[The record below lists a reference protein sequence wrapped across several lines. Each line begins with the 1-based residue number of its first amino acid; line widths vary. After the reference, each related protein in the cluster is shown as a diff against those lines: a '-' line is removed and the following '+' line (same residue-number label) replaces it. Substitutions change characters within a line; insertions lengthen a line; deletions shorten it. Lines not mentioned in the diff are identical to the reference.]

1 MFVCIALVSLKAS
14 FTNELLKNDMRLR
27 KNIAVSDSGF
37 IFNPGTGDSFST
49 NPIGIK
55 IINMLKEQKDDEA
68 IKTAIV
74 EEYNVEVASFEM
86 DFNDFMNMLKTYQ
99 LTESNV

>member
-1 MFVCIALVSLKAS
+1 M
-14 FTNELLKNDMRLR
+14 KNDMRLR

-99 LTESNV
+99 LTETNV

>member
-1 MFVCIALVSLKAS
+1 MK
-14 FTNELLKNDMRLR
+14 MR

-99 LTESNV
+99 LTETNV

>member
-1 MFVCIALVSLKAS
+1 
-14 FTNELLKNDMRLR
+14 MRLR

-55 IINMLKEQKDDEA
+55 IVNMLKEQHDELAIKEA
-68 IKTAIV
+68 ILN
-74 EEYNVEVASFEM
+74 EYNVEESTFEI
-86 DFNDFMNMLKTYQ
+86 DFQDFMNMLKTFQ
-99 LTESNV
+99 LTENNV

>member
-1 MFVCIALVSLKAS
+1 MLI
-14 FTNELLKNDMRLR
+14 DMRLR

-49 NPIGIK
+49 NPIGIR

-68 IKTAIV
+68 IKEAIIA
-74 EEYNVEVASFEM
+74 EYNVDEATIEI
-86 DFNDFMNMLKTYQ
+86 DLNDFINMLKTYQ

>member
-1 MFVCIALVSLKAS
+1 
-14 FTNELLKNDMRLR
+14 MRLR

-68 IKTAIV
+68 IKKAIV

-99 LTESNV
+99 LTETNV

>member
-1 MFVCIALVSLKAS
+1 
-14 FTNELLKNDMRLR
+14 MRLR

-99 LTESNV
+99 LTETNV

>member
-1 MFVCIALVSLKAS
+1 
-14 FTNELLKNDMRLR
+14 MRLR

-55 IINMLKEQKDDEA
+55 IVNMLKEQHEDSEIIKAIMNDYNVDEA
-68 IKTAIV
+68 T
-74 EEYNVEVASFEM
+74 FEI
-86 DFNDFMNMLKTYQ
+86 DLQDFMNMLKTYQ
-99 LTESNV
+99 LTENNV

>member
-1 MFVCIALVSLKAS
+1 M
-14 FTNELLKNDMRLR
+14 NDMRLR

>member
-1 MFVCIALVSLKAS
+1 M
-14 FTNELLKNDMRLR
+14 NDMRLR

-99 LTESNV
+99 LTETNV

>member
-1 MFVCIALVSLKAS
+1 
-14 FTNELLKNDMRLR
+14 MRLR

-68 IKTAIV
+68 IKTVIV

-99 LTESNV
+99 LTETNV

>member
-1 MFVCIALVSLKAS
+1 M
-14 FTNELLKNDMRLR
+14 NDMRLR

-68 IKTAIV
+68 IKKAIV

-99 LTESNV
+99 LTETNV

>member
-1 MFVCIALVSLKAS
+1 M
-14 FTNELLKNDMRLR
+14 NDMRLR
-27 KNIAVSDSGF
+27 KNIAASDSGF

-68 IKTAIV
+68 IKKAIV

-99 LTESNV
+99 LTETNV

>member
-1 MFVCIALVSLKAS
+1 MK
-14 FTNELLKNDMRLR
+14 LR

-55 IINMLKEQKDDEA
+55 IVNMLKEQQDELA
-68 IKTAIV
+68 IKQAILN
-74 EEYNVEVASFEM
+74 EYNVEESTFEI
-86 DFNDFMNMLKTYQ
+86 DFQDFINMLKTYQ
-99 LTESNV
+99 LTENNV